1 MPAQASVPVL
11 PWPEVLAGTPA
22 VAVIEQALAR
32 GRLSHSLLLTGDDVD
47 LLRGVGL
54 ALADRLLNP
63 PGTAPSRRRSL
74 LDGAHPDCF
83 HLRPAGKSRQIGAEP
98 TRELIGK
105 VQVSASA
112 GGQKVALLHECDRM
126 NTSAAN
132 VFLKTLEEPPANT
145 TLLLLTTRPHA
156 LLPTIRSRC
165 QLFRF
170 GSAGAATPV
179 DGWPAWLEDYR
190 AWLALLHGGAA
201 RTAPSDAIF
210 RMYGLI
216 ARFGVLLESATD
228 ALWAT
233 QKKSLPAEL
242 TSEEEDAIETGISK
256 GLRDRLYADLERATG
271 AYVREILVTPEAAV
285 GARAF
290 VESIKHLEHSAGL
303 LRVNFNDVAALELYL
318 LKALRAWTK
327 K

>member
-1 MPAQASVPVL
+1 MFAPSLAPL
-11 PWPEVLAGTPA
+11 PWPEALAGTPA
-22 VAVIEQALAR
+22 VLVIEQALTR

-63 PGTAPSRRRSL
+63 PSTAPARRRSL

-83 HLRPAGKSRQIGAEP
+83 HLRPAGKSRQIGADP

-112 GGQKVALLHECDRM
+112 GGHKVALLHECDRM

-201 RTAPSDAIF
+201 RTAPADAIF

-216 ARFGVLLESATD
+216 ARFGVLLETATD
-228 ALWAT
+228 SLWAE

-242 TSEEEDAIETGISK
+242 TDEEQEAIETGISK
-256 GLRDRLYADLERATG
+256 GLRDRLYADIERATG

-290 VESIKHLEHSAGL
+290 AESIKHLEHSAGL

>member
-1 MPAQASVPVL
+1 
-11 PWPEVLAGTPA
+11 VLAGTPA

-271 AYVREILVTPEAAV
+271 ACVREILVTPEAAV